1 MSPYTIKQF
10 TIDRYADMLK
20 AWQATP
26 GIGLSSADDRDS
38 ITRYLARNPGGS
50 FIAESTGGEVCGGI
64 LGGHD
69 GRRGYLH
76 HLFVLPD
83 QRSRGV
89 GKSLVE
95 ASLSYLSAEGIEK
108 SHIFVFNANES
119 GKDFWNY
126 IGWQERSDI
135 TIFSK
140 YHNIELVNNR

>member
-1 MSPYTIKQF
+1 MHTIIPF
-10 TIDRYADMLK
+10 TIDRYDDMLK
-20 AWQATP
+20 AWQSTP
-26 GIGLSSADDRDS
+26 GIGLSSADDRAG

-50 FIAESTGGEVCGGI
+50 FIAESTGGEVIGGL

-76 HLFVLPD
+76 HLFVLPV
-83 QRSRGV
+83 QRNRGV
-89 GKSLVE
+89 GKRLVE
-95 ASLSYLSAEGIEK
+95 AVLSYLSSEGIEK
-108 SHIFVFNANES
+108 SHIFVCNTNES

-140 YHNIELVNNR
+140 LHNIDWVNNR

>member
-1 MSPYTIKQF
+1 MHTIIPF
-10 TIDRYADMLK
+10 TIDRYDDMLK

-26 GIGLSSADDRDS
+26 GIVLSSADDRDS
-38 ITRYLARNPGGS
+38 ITRYL
-50 FIAESTGGEVCGGI
+50 
-64 LGGHD
+64 
-69 GRRGYLH
+69 H

-83 QRSRGV
+83 QRNRGV
-89 GKSLVE
+89 GKRLVE
-95 ASLSYLSAEGIEK
+95 AALSCLSIEGIEK

-140 YHNIELVNNR
+140 FHNIGLVNNR